1 MTRPIEGLMI
11 YSVATSSMHAG
22 TQTLHPSHRAAMAV
36 QALLFACFYVA
47 VTQLVVAA
55 DVVEPAVMVIP
66 IK

>member
-1 MTRPIEGLMI
+1 
-11 YSVATSSMHAG
+11 
-22 TQTLHPSHRAAMAV
+22 MAV